1 MCKTILEK
9 KKQDVSEKTF
19 DFVLTKNLF
28 LKYLQCPLFFYYS
41 VFSQA
46 PAHSQDKTKWKISR
60 FNQEKVVQ
68 LLQEKFSPIHL
79 PQQKK
84 LNSKE
89 NIWQAFEQ
97 TQQLMQT
104 PKTIHKAVI
113 YANNNYSVI
122 DFLQKEQDGW
132 VGYTVKT
139 SGGINHTHI
148 LESSY
153 HFYLLQE
160 NKINIKDFFIVGINS
175 HYNRKDSLEL
185 EKLFWQES
193 VLQQCLDKKNYIQ
206 ENIEQVHQLVR
217 KKIPPTVAIGEHCF
231 QPYHCSFRY
240 LCWKQVPQ
248 NSVFN
253 LKAIS
258 NEQKMQ
264 IYQKY
269 PTIDNLNKQ
278 NIKEFAFLQKRHL
291 MQIEGQK
298 AQKVYLDKKKLC
310 DFFSLW
316 KFPLFFVDFEAFMTP
331 VPLYENSH
339 PYQAIPFQFSVHK
352 LDQDFHLEH
361 REFLSNVGV
370 DPREDFIKNL
380 IDACEQKGSLVAF
393 NIGFEKRTLQKLQNE
408 KKFSSYRVAL
418 EKLQLRFI
426 DLAIPFENCYFYHPQ
441 MEGSFSLKKI
451 LPALTNLNYDHLQ
464 IRDGGQA
471 MLQFL
476 LLAQKQN
483 AKIIEQ
489 TRKQLLEY
497 CALDSLAMVK
507 IYFALMDYCQE

>member
-1 MCKTILEK
+1 MYKTILEK
-9 KKQDVSEKTF
+9 KKQDDNKMDF
-19 DFVLTKNLF
+19 DFALSKNLF

-41 VFSQA
+41 FSN
-46 PAHSQDKTKWKISR
+46 PELSSPQDKSKWQISR
-60 FNQEKVVQ
+60 FNQEQ
-68 LLQEKFSPIHL
+68 TLQSLQEKFSPIHL
-79 PQQKK
+79 PQQKE
-84 LNSKE
+84 LDSKE
-89 NIWQAFEQ
+89 NILQAFEQ
-97 TQQLMQT
+97 TQKLMQT
-104 PKTIHKAVI
+104 QKTIHKAVI
-113 YANNNYSVI
+113 YANNNYSVV
-122 DFLQKEQDGW
+122 DFLQKQQDGW
-132 VGYTVKT
+132 LGYTIKT

-148 LESSY
+148 LESAY
-153 HFYLLQE
+153 TLFLLQE

-193 VLQQCLDKKNYIQ
+193 VLQQCLDKKNQIQ
-206 ENIEQVHQLVR
+206 ESIEQAHQLVQ
-217 KKIPPTVAIGEHCF
+217 KKILPTVAIGEHCF
-231 QPYHCSFRY
+231 QPYHCSFHH

-264 IYQKY
+264 IHKKY
-269 PTIDNLNKQ
+269 PTIDKLNKQ
-278 NIKEFAFLQKRHL
+278 NIKEFSFLQKRHL
-291 MQIEGQK
+291 RQIEGQK
-298 AQKVYLDKKKLC
+298 TQKVYLDKKKLC
-310 DFFSLW
+310 EFFSQW
-316 KFPLFFVDFEAFMTP
+316 EFPLFFVDFEAFMTP
-331 VPLYENSH
+331 VPLYENTH

-361 REFLSNVGV
+361 KEFLSNAGI

-393 NIGFEKRTLQKLQNE
+393 NMGFEKRTIQKLQNE

-418 EKLQLRFI
+418 ENLQMRFI
-426 DLAIPFENCYFYHPQ
+426 DLAIPFESCFFYHPQ
-441 MEGSFSLKKI
+441 MQGSFSLKKI
-451 LPALTNLNYDHLQ
+451 LPALTSLNYDHLQ

-476 LLAQKQN
+476 LLAQEQD
-483 AKIIEQ
+483 AKTIEQ
-489 TRKQLLEY
+489 TRKHLLEY

-507 IYFALMDYCQE
+507 IYFALIGYCQK